1 MVFSMRQQ
9 KHFTSNN
16 AKAHRSMNL
25 FANWMRPNN
34 EKVRERFL
42 DIDGC
47 QAEITTE
54 VMCLDLAESNIILV

>member
-1 MVFSMRQQ
+1 
-9 KHFTSNN
+9 
-16 AKAHRSMNL
+16 MNL